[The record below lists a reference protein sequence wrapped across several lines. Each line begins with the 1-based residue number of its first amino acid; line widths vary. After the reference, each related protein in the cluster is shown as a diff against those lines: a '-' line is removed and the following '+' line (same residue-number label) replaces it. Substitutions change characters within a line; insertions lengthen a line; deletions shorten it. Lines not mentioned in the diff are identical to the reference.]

1 MYLIFKGTIAKEVK
15 SKSTYLLY
23 EQYKNY
29 YPHVTG
35 SIIGLVEEQSFTQN
49 SLIVSWRRFLP

>member
-35 SIIGLVEEQSFTQN
+35 SIIGLVEEQRFTQN
-49 SLIVSWRRFLP
+49 SLTVS